1 VEMLLYVAIYAT
13 AGATVL
19 MLLVVFFFL
28 VGARLRLTGRYSQ
41 VQLLYSATRLFKSNL
56 GTGRIGGDNF
66 TGGGIFCES
75 GQSGAPKHNQR
86 YSLFGSSDAATR
98 CQYCGNLF
106 VLVSFDSL
114 AFAPQFPRR
123 CVRVLSCT

>member
-41 VQLLYSATRLFKSNL
+41 VQLLYSATRLFKVIWEQAVSEGITL
-56 GTGRIGGDNF
+56 RGGEFSVNPASRVHRN
-66 TGGGIFCES
+66 II
-75 GQSGAPKHNQR
+75 NVIR
-86 YSLFGSSDAATR
+86 YLAAVMRPLAASTAAT
-98 CQYCGNLF
+98 C
-106 VLVSFDSL
+106 SF
-114 AFAPQFPRR
+114 
-123 CVRVLSCT
+123 

>member
-1 VEMLLYVAIYAT
+1 MLLYVAIYAT

-41 VQLLYSATRLFKSNL
+41 VQLLYSATRLFKVIWEQAASEGITL
-56 GTGRIGGDNF
+56 R
-66 TGGGIFCES
+66 GGGIFCES

-86 YSLFGSSDAATR
+86 YSLFGSRYAATR

-114 AFAPQFPRR
+114 AF
-123 CVRVLSCT
+123 CTTVSA

>member
-1 VEMLLYVAIYAT
+1 MLLYVAIYAT

-41 VQLLYSATRLFKSNL
+41 VQLLYSATRLFKVIWEQAASDWITL
-56 GTGRIGGDNF
+56 R
-66 TGGGIFCES
+66 GGGIFCES

-86 YSLFGSSDAATR
+86 YSLFGSRDAATR

-106 VLVSFDSL
+106 VLVSFNSL

-123 CVRVLSCT
+123 CVHVLSCT